1 MSRMRSDVCDHAGV
15 PPDKFVP
22 SVHFMGSNMPSR
34 TRIHFISLGIAT
46 LGALAGASPAFSQ
59 GSAAEQKA
67 VEQRQALLKEI
78 DEAFKPVGEI
88 VKRKAPY
95 NATVVQE
102 SAAKLATLAPKIPD
116 AFALDTHAATGIK
129 TKARSNIWTSIP
141 DFKAKSDALVKAIDG
156 LAAAGKSGDE
166 KALRPAFAAVGKAC
180 SACHDNYK
188 DSD

>member
-1 MSRMRSDVCDHAGV
+1 
-15 PPDKFVP
+15 
-22 SVHFMGSNMPSR
+22 MPSR
-34 TRIHFISLGIAT
+34 TTFHLVGLGIVT
-46 LGALAGASPAFSQ
+46 LGALAGASAALAQ

-67 VEQRQALLKEI
+67 VEQRQALLKEV
-78 DEAFKPVGEI
+78 DKAFKPIGEI

-95 NATVVQE
+95 DAAVVQAG
-102 SAAKLATLAPKIPD
+102 AAQLATLAPKIPE

-129 TKARSNIWTSIP
+129 TKARENIWTSMP
-141 DFKAKSDALVKAIDG
+141 DFKAKAEALVKAIDG

-188 DSD
+188 DSDSD